1 MSLAEVAK
9 LTFYAPDYE
18 AFPALNL
25 AKHAASLKG
34 DRGAVLNGANEA
46 AVGLFLNSKIGF
58 TDIAERVAYAL
69 DTIPYKKDITLDDVL
84 AADKAAQWMLAGM
97 QNQLDERALEACR
110 EAILR
115 KAPQLRDRSMI

>member
-1 MSLAEVAK
+1 MHPCLCNRF
-9 LTFYAPDYE
+9 FYRMDE
-18 AFPALNL
+18 
-25 AKHAASLKG
+25 
-34 DRGAVLNGANEA
+34 R
-46 AVGLFLNSKIGF
+46 
-58 TDIAERVAYAL
+58 IAEDYAL
-69 DTIPYKKDITLDDVL
+69 EQLTAGEQAETAEKMRAAARL